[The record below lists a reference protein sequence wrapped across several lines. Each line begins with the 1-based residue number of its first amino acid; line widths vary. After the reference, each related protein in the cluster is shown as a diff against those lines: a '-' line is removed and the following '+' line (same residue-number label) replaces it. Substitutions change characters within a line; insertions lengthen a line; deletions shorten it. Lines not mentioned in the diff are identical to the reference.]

1 MHQGSL
7 QSSTGGQAMIRFT
20 IAVALLA
27 FTGAA
32 HADETQEQ
40 AAANFNAACRGYGAP
55 RDEVCGVAMRSM
67 DRSTLDAI
75 SDCIKEGGHSDV
87 VPCRQAMG
95 HGGRLE

>member
-1 MHQGSL
+1 
-7 QSSTGGQAMIRFT
+7 
-20 IAVALLA
+20 
-27 FTGAA
+27 
-32 HADETQEQ
+32 
-40 AAANFNAACRGYGAP
+40 
-55 RDEVCGVAMRSM
+55 M